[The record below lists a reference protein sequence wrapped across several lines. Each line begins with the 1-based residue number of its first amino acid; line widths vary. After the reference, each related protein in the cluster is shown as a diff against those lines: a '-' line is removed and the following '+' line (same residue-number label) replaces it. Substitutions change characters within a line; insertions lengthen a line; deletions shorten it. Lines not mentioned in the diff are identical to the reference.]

1 MARSLYRSL
10 LARPLDK
17 IYVKDLLVRYLYAI
31 SVLALYKS
39 FFGGI
44 YLCKRSRS
52 KMSATDLYAMSLYKI
67 SLCRSSLEDVSWQDL
82 CKRPLGK
89 ISGIS
94 EQDLHQRLLGKISV
108 QAPYKR
114 SLGSRKAQGHVTRAI
129 LYGKMQDTNTATP
142 VLREPAR
149 SKCTW
154 TSHKSHFYAEI
165 YREMPYAWTGD
176 IVSCEPAQSKCT
188 WTCQKSH
195 FMQKFS
201 GNWPDTDDTT
211 SIEHRALT
219 LTTRTPSVW
228 PHCLGKKH

>member
-149 SKCTW
+149 SKCIW
-154 TSHKSHFYAEI
+154 TSHKSHF
-165 YREMPYAWTGD
+165 
-176 IVSCEPAQSKCT
+176 
-188 WTCQKSH
+188 
-195 FMQKFS
+195 MQKFI
-201 GNWPDTDDTT
+201 GKCRTLGPGT
-211 SIEHRALT
+211 SFRASPRSRNAHGHVRRAILCRNFQGIGR
-219 LTTRTPSVW
+219 TRMILPRLNTGP
-228 PHCLGKKH
+228 